1 MREGLMI
8 TLGGALSGLLLGL
21 LLCWIQIKFKLVPF
35 SEGFIVDAYPVKI
48 VPLDILLVFTTVMVI
63 GFFAAWY
70 PVRIFTKKFQ

>member
-70 PVRIFTKKFQ
+70 PVRIFTKKFH